1 VITFVAILELLR
13 RNAIRVRQRGTFEQI
28 WVEPRAVS

>member
-1 VITFVAILELLR
+1 VAILELLR

-28 WVEPRAVS
+28 WVEPRAAS